1 MFPIVAFYSYLPK
14 STVNLSENVKENL
27 RLSDA
32 FNFVLYLDM
41 EYCDYRCC
49 CCDELAPNYLEALY
63 YRDVCSGKLKEDI
76 KTAEQEN
83 QEQAK
88 ECMKAAI

>member
-1 MFPIVAFYSYLPK
+1 M
-14 STVNLSENVKENL
+14 NLSENVKENL